1 MEARA
6 REVVLMVEEEVKRV
20 ERRMPSPLLSKS
32 QEPLR
37 MWRERDA
44 HDKLAMVQ
52 GTHFHWI
59 NLCNLCDFN
68 HFLICTHCD
77 ETNCSRLGQRNSCC
91 SFTSRNL
98 YSTASYLVSECL
110 LLLEGYHVR

>member
-37 MWRERDA
+37 MWRDAMMLNMVIER
-44 HDKLAMVQ
+44 
-52 GTHFHWI
+52 G
-59 NLCNLCDFN
+59 
-68 HFLICTHCD
+68 
-77 ETNCSRLGQRNSCC
+77 RP
-91 SFTSRNL
+91 
-98 YSTASYLVSECL
+98 
-110 LLLEGYHVR
+110 